1 VAFGISGGEEMT
13 YSAILIALAAAACI
27 VVTLV
32 ARFRGEDYPA
42 APAWLVA
49 GVLLMMADAV
59 RGLQSRVTELERK
72 LGERK

>member
-1 VAFGISGGEEMT
+1 MK
-13 YSAILIALAAAACI
+13 YSLILMGLAAMACI
-27 VVTLV
+27 IVTLV
-32 ARFRGEDYPA
+32 AQFRGEPLPA

-59 RGLQSRVTELERK
+59 RGLQSKVADLERR